1 MKIRG
6 VCGLQCDPR
15 KPGQCLATSASP
27 KIAKNLDGGN
37 VMQHLPKQAVFLG
50 RALQS
55 RFDYSQQPLPNE
67 LNVLL
72 WYLDGAERRR
82 RIQATLNA
90 RQRVKL
96 DLPADVHWMPAD
108 QVSEARPDW
117 GGHERHFESLRRAVD
132 FVM

>member
-1 MKIRG
+1 
-6 VCGLQCDPR
+6 
-15 KPGQCLATSASP
+15 
-27 KIAKNLDGGN
+27 
-37 VMQHLPKQAVFLG
+37 MQHLPKQAVFLG

-132 FVM
+132 FVMQELTIAGRANAWITTEDGNLTIEQIEKLQ

>member
-1 MKIRG
+1 
-6 VCGLQCDPR
+6 
-15 KPGQCLATSASP
+15 
-27 KIAKNLDGGN
+27 
-37 VMQHLPKQAVFLG
+37 MQHLSKQAGFLG
-50 RALQS
+50 RALHS
-55 RFDYSQQPLPNE
+55 RFDCSQQPLPNE

-117 GGHERHFESLRRAVD
+117 DGHERHFESLRRAVD
-132 FVM
+132 FVMQELTIAGRANAWITTEDGNLTIEQIEKLQ

>member
-1 MKIRG
+1 
-6 VCGLQCDPR
+6 
-15 KPGQCLATSASP
+15 
-27 KIAKNLDGGN
+27 
-37 VMQHLPKQAVFLG
+37 MQHLPKQAVFLG

-55 RFDYSQQPLPNE
+55 RFDYAQQPSPKE

-72 WYLDGAERRR
+72 WYLDGAQRRR

-132 FVM
+132 FVMQELTIAGRANAWITTEDGNLTIEQIEKLQ